1 MLIVKIGNGLSYLKS
16 RSERQEKM
24 LDYVKCSLRRRKA
37 ANLVTVGISVM
48 LVLLLNLYF
57 GSIDSYQTQLRELSE
72 NVPIFCQVTN
82 LNGTMGNELFI
93 SEQIVEALEQSGQVK
108 DLSYMT
114 VMMAGE
120 GDFKEAEYSKYL
132 NLYVAGANNVEALAE
147 MTDDMFSLD
156 AQCLNELLASD
167 RMECIVNEN
176 VLKKRGWEVGDRIT
190 LKCYYYDP
198 ASEFGKIEIHPMGG
212 TVEVTIA
219 GTMEDAG
226 GKTSAIQNDIIIP
239 GRAAWNLFAQFGLKF
254 FAGTVT
260 FHVKDPMDLNGF
272 KEEMQE
278 IGLKEII
285 PEADTSYTG
294 YALVVRDAD
303 FIASATHLRHSIELL
318 QSFLPVVCI
327 LVLLIGYVVSYL
339 AGNSRRAEFA
349 LMRLQGVKKVPAAFL
364 FLTEQILLVLAGNV
378 VGDVLVAPVVSS
390 LPGILAVNG
399 VLLTAYLI
407 GAAAAYGRMS
417 RGSVVYLLSMQ
428 Q

>member
-1 MLIVKIGNGLSYLKS
+1 MYSYVL
-16 RSERQEKM
+16 
-24 LDYVKCSLRRRKA
+24 CSMKKRKA

-57 GSIDSYQTQLRELSE
+57 GSIRSYQTQLSDLSE
-72 NVPIFCQVTN
+72 NVPIYCQVTN
-82 LNGTMGNELFI
+82 LNGTMGNEIFI
-93 SEQIVEALEQSGQVK
+93 SEQIVEALERSAYVK

-114 VMMAGE
+114 VVMAGE

-132 NLYVAGANNVEALAE
+132 NLYVVGANNAAAVGEV
-147 MTDDMFSLD
+147 TDDMFSLD
-156 AQCLNELLASD
+156 AQSLDELLASD
-167 RMECIVNEN
+167 RMACIVNEN
-176 VLKKRGWEVGDRIT
+176 VMKKRGWEIGDSIT

-198 ASEFGKIEIHPMGG
+198 ASELYKVQIHPMGG

-219 GTMEDAG
+219 GTMQETHA
-226 GKTSAIQNDIIIP
+226 KTNAIRTDIIIP
-239 GRAAWNLFAQFGLKF
+239 GRASRNLFAQFGLKF
-254 FAGTVT
+254 FADTVT
-260 FHVKDPMDLNGF
+260 FHVKDPLDLNGF
-272 KEEMQE
+272 KEEMQN
-278 IGLKEII
+278 IGLKQIV
-285 PEADTSYTG
+285 PEAETSYTG

-339 AGNSRRAEFA
+339 AANSRREEFA
-349 LMRLQGVKKVPAAFL
+349 LMRLQGVKKIPAAFL
-364 FLTEQILLVLAGNV
+364 FLAEQILLVLAGNAA
-378 VGDVLVAPVVSS
+378 GDVLVAPLASS
-390 LPGILAVNG
+390 LSGILAVNG

-417 RGSVVYLLSMQ
+417 MGSVVYLLSVQ